1 MVIAADLNGYKIDEI
16 VSVTLPSAQTVSK
29 VFDGGLKQTAPT
41 LPYPARYI
49 NGISIKAVDL
59 NADGIKEIA
68 TAPKAVLPPKVRRF
82 DEALKVLD
90 GLFTTVIDFTG
101 GIWLD

>member
-49 NGISIKAVDL
+49 NGISVKAVDL
-59 NADGIKEIA
+59 NSDGIFGWDLRMGSRKSQPH
-68 TAPKAVLPPKVRRF
+68 PKQGYLPR
-82 DEALKVLD
+82 
-90 GLFTTVIDFTG
+90 
-101 GIWLD
+101 